1 MNFIQMATSYNSRER
16 KSEFKRISSR
26 RLLRMLVVPLVTLL
40 LICAVITFF
49 QPRFLSLRAL
59 TAVATD
65 AAPLLML
72 VVGSAVVILI
82 GGIDLSVATMAS
94 FSAVLLVIIS
104 PTTGDLGIV
113 VVLSLAAFIGYLQG
127 VIHHR
132 AQIPS
137 FVVSFGTLG
146 VLYGTAHY
154 ITQAT
159 AAPLGSSLIIPF
171 LGAKTAGVPHGLVV
185 AVLCAVGLSLTL
197 RFTRL
202 GRDLFAVGSSERA
215 ALVAGVKVG
224 PVKAIAFA
232 LSSFFAA
239 GAGLMFL
246 SQTGYSSPA
255 MANNYLLPA
264 IVGVVVGGNAISG
277 GVGGVGCAL
286 IGGLIAV
293 MVRLGTVMLG
303 LNPAFQNILFGIM
316 VLVSVAL
323 TIDREKIGI
332 IK

>member
-1 MNFIQMATSYNSRER
+1 MTVTKPMAGFDTDRSRSDYAR
-16 KSEFKRISSR
+16 VALR
-26 RLLRMLVVPLVTLL
+26 RLVRMLVVPFVTLL
-40 LICAVITFF
+40 LICAIIAFF
-49 QPRFLSLRAL
+49 QPRFISLRAL

-72 VVGSAVVILI
+72 VIGSAVVILI

-94 FSAVLLVIIS
+94 FSAVLFVIIS
-104 PTTGDLGIV
+104 PVTGDAGILLALG
-113 VVLSLAAFIGYLQG
+113 LAALIGYVQG

-159 AAPLGSSLIIPF
+159 AAPLGPSVIIPF
-171 LGAKTAGVPHGLVV
+171 LGAKTAGVPHGLIVT
-185 AVLCAVGLSLTL
+185 VLCAIALSLTL

-202 GRDLFAVGSSERA
+202 GRDLFAVGCSERA

-224 PVKAIAFA
+224 RVKAIAFA

-277 GVGGVGCAL
+277 GVGGIGCVL

>member
-1 MNFIQMATSYNSRER
+1 MTVINPNYDLQEEKR
-16 KSEFKRISSR
+16 KLKQISAR
-26 RLLRMLVVPLVTLL
+26 RLTRMLIVPFLTLL

-72 VVGSAVVILI
+72 VVGSAIVILI

-94 FSAVLLVIIS
+94 FSAVLFVIIL
-104 PTTGDLGIV
+104 PTTGDAGIL
-113 VVLSLAAFIGYLQG
+113 VVLGLAAIIGFAQG
-127 VIHHR
+127 AIHHR

-159 AAPLGSSLIIPF
+159 AAPLGPSTIIPL
-171 LGAKTAGVPHGLVV
+171 LGAKTAGVPHGLIV
-185 AVLCAVGLSLTL
+185 AVLCAIALSLTM

-224 PVKAIAFA
+224 RVKAIAFA
-232 LSSFFAA
+232 ISSVFAA
-239 GAGLMFL
+239 VAGLMFV

-264 IVGVVVGGNAISG
+264 IVGVVVGGNAVSG

-303 LNPAFQNILFGIM
+303 LNPAYQNILFGVM
-316 VLVSVAL
+316 VVVSVAL

>member
-1 MNFIQMATSYNSRER
+1 MSMMQSPRSLTDVDR
-16 KSEFKRISSR
+16 KREFKRIVAR
-26 RLLRMLVVPLVTLL
+26 RELRALFVPLATLVL
-40 LICAVITFF
+40 MCVVITYF
-49 QPRFLSLRAL
+49 QPRFLSWRAI

-65 AAPLLML
+65 AAPVLML
-72 VVGSAVVILI
+72 VMGSAIVILI

-94 FSAVLLVIIS
+94 FAAVLFVIIS
-104 PTTGDLGIV
+104 PTVGDFGIV
-113 VVLSLAAFIGYLQG
+113 VVLGLAAFVGCLQG
-127 VIHHR
+127 IIHHR
-132 AQIPS
+132 TQIPS

-146 VLYGTAHY
+146 ILYGTSHY

-159 AAPLGSSLIIPF
+159 AAQLGPSTIIAF
-171 LGAKTAGVPHGLVV
+171 LGAKSYGVPHGII
-185 AVLCAVGLSLTL
+185 AAGFCASVLALTM

-202 GRDLFAVGSSERA
+202 GRDLFAVGCSERA
-215 ALVAGVKVG
+215 ALVAGVRIG
-224 PVKAIAFA
+224 RLKAIAFA

-239 GAGLMFL
+239 GAGLLFL

-277 GVGGVGCAL
+277 GVGGIACAL
-286 IGGLIAV
+286 VGGLIAV

-303 LNPAFQNILFGIM
+303 LNPAFQNILFGVM

-323 TIDREKIGI
+323 TIDRQKIGI